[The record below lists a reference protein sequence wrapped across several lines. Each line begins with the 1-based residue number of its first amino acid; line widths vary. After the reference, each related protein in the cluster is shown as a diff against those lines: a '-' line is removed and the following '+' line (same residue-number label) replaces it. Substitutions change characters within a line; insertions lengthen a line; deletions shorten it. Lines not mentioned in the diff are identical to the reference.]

1 MHSKAQTIKAVCD
14 SLLAGATN
22 AAAAVARSGYPFA
35 PPQSTGRAYTASEC
49 TSVFVRDGFIDRYS
63 GTQLVFPGTLRL
75 LSRLLPSEFPYHLN
89 WKMTETHMVYWE
101 LFPTVDH
108 IIPVARGGTD
118 DDTNWVSTSMLRNS
132 AKSNWTLEEL
142 GWPLVPPGDI
152 RQWDGLLEWFVEF
165 LKQDPSHLGDSYIR
179 RWHRAASDKM
189 SPNPSS
195 QQTAEFGR

>member
-1 MHSKAQTIKAVCD
+1 VHSKAQTIKAVCD

-118 DDTNWVSTSMLRNS
+118 DDTNWV
-132 AKSNWTLEEL
+132 
-142 GWPLVPPGDI
+142 
-152 RQWDGLLEWFVEF
+152 
-165 LKQDPSHLGDSYIR
+165 Y
-179 RWHRAASDKM
+179 
-189 SPNPSS
+189 
-195 QQTAEFGR
+195 